1 MSRVWEL
8 CFWKKCYFQI
18 FLPVFFILPRAMVL
32 KLLSLKKNIVEM
44 SYRYRHLHWA
54 IPEITKQGRKG
65 GEQFED
71 TVTFWNKSLEFQ
83 VFLLCTW
90 KFRTKQSFT
99 LGNSA
104 KLCYIVGKL
113 REQKSRTLEIP
124 HDFFLITP
132 GNSTSFLIS
141 PYNFY
146 KLFLDTPGNS
156 ISSTPSVFFFK

>member
-1 MSRVWEL
+1 M
-8 CFWKKCYFQI
+8 
-18 FLPVFFILPRAMVL
+18 
-32 KLLSLKKNIVEM
+32 LLSNLLTCVLHFTSGNGSETIVFEEKYCGNELPL
-44 SYRYRHLHWA
+44 SSFALGYSRNNQTG
-54 IPEITKQGRKG
+54 TKGG

-104 KLCYIVGKL
+104 KLCYVVGKL

-132 GNSTSFLIS
+132 GNSTSFLIN

-156 ISSTPSVFFFK
+156 ISSTPPVFFFK